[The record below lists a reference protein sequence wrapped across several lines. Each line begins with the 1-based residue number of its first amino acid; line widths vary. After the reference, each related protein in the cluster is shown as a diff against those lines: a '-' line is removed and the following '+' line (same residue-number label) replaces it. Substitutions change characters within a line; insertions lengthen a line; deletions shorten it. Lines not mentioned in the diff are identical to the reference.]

1 MDKIIV
7 GEVLASDRSGRVT
20 VEKVA
25 FDGGRRSSLLEI
37 VEVFGS
43 DKKEKCE
50 SIILGINPTN
60 QIYLFNMS
68 MSLIIYALNHD

>member
-1 MDKIIV
+1 MMDKIIV

-50 SIILGINPTN
+50 SIR
-60 QIYLFNMS
+60 F
-68 MSLIIYALNHD
+68 LII